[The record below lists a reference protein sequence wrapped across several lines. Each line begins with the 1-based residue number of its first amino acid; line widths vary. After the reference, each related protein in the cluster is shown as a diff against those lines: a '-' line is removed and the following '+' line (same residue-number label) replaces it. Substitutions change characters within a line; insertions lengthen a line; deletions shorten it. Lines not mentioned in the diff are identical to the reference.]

1 MLKTVKQVL
10 IESREW
16 LSDIDHWCQDV
27 YAMDSDG
34 SECSPADTEVCCT
47 CAIGALAKTM
57 GVEPETLTTQ
67 NSLVYRALHEGVF
80 KASKSRLAH
89 ITDWNDGEE
98 HEKAH
103 ARVLRAYDLA
113 IEDSQ

>member
-1 MLKTVKQVL
+1 MPKTVKQVL

-16 LSDIDHWCQDV
+16 LGDIDHWCQDV
-27 YAMDSDG
+27 YALYSDG
-34 SECSPADTEVCCT
+34 SECSPADPEVGST

-57 GVEPETLTTQ
+57 GVEPKTLTIQ
-67 NSLVYRALHEGVF
+67 NSLVYRALHDGVF
-80 KASKSRLAH
+80 KASKGRAAH
-89 ITDWNDGEE
+89 IPDWNDGEE